1 MPELTAAQR
10 QKLEKARELVSKAA
24 QRDAKVADRDL
35 YDRLLKQARAGGPDG
50 CLYSECQPSALSMHK
65 RPQFEL
71 VPGGFTQMPLALK
84 QAASEQLEYHMFMG
98 LFPQI
103 HRAWMTIDHMLFL
116 WDYTDPRG
124 SFYQYDGLDQTII
137 HATLVKP
144 RPSVFAGSSMP
155 QWLLLL
161 STPLEVVVLAV
172 YCSGPPGRE
181 ASQIDIHETGFS
193 VPSDGVNLVRMVGT
207 ATGRVFMSGADGFLY
222 ELQYGNTDG
231 WWQSYQ
237 SCKKRN
243 RSRKRERAYQ
253 FLWSA
258 LFDVADP
265 IMDLALDE
273 ERNILYTLTRCSSV
287 QARLRL
293 CHLVI
298 TPSMHPHALLLR
310 PGTPAPVSP
319 SHHPFYAPAR
329 AAPPSRCTTSV
340 PTASRS
346 VSSPPS
352 TCRACSAGCAPT
364 ARAYATRP
372 RCACSRAT
380 SPPPPRPSCRPA
392 RLSRVRSRRSR
403 PSSSR
408 RSSRSHPS
416 PQGCRSRRSSSPPR
430 P

>member
-144 RPSVFAGSSMP
+144 RQSVFAGSSTP

-207 ATGRVFMSGADGFLY
+207 ASGRVFMSGADGFLY
-222 ELQYGNTDG
+222 ELQYGNPWLG
-231 WWQSYQ
+231 
-237 SCKKRN
+237 
-243 RSRKRERAYQ
+243 
-253 FLWSA
+253 
-258 LFDVADP
+258 
-265 IMDLALDE
+265 
-273 ERNILYTLTRCSSV
+273 
-287 QARLRL
+287 
-293 CHLVI
+293 
-298 TPSMHPHALLLR
+298 LL
-310 PGTPAPVSP
+310 G
-319 SHHPFYAPAR
+319 
-329 AAPPSRCTTSV
+329 
-340 PTASRS
+340 
-346 VSSPPS
+346 
-352 TCRACSAGCAPT
+352 
-364 ARAYATRP
+364 
-372 RCACSRAT
+372 
-380 SPPPPRPSCRPA
+380 
-392 RLSRVRSRRSR
+392 
-403 PSSSR
+403 
-408 RSSRSHPS
+408 
-416 PQGCRSRRSSSPPR
+416 
-430 P
+430 

>member
-273 ERNILYTLTRCSSV
+273 ERNILYTLTRCSSI

-293 CHLVI
+293 CHLLI
-298 TPSMHPHALLLR
+298 TPSMHPHALLLH
-310 PGTPAPVSP
+310 PGV
-319 SHHPFYAPAR
+319 
-329 AAPPSRCTTSV
+329 
-340 PTASRS
+340 
-346 VSSPPS
+346 
-352 TCRACSAGCAPT
+352 
-364 ARAYATRP
+364 RP
-372 RCACSRAT
+372 RCQRRVDPFRHLPRGAEHAPPAALRRHGPTRLGPDALARERHRRRRQGPAAARPASRGSGAGGAGRAPLDARLDRT
-380 SPPPPRPSCRPA
+380 RLRRAVAPGAARRRLGPSPRP
-392 RLSRVRSRRSR
+392 
-403 PSSSR
+403 
-408 RSSRSHPS
+408 
-416 PQGCRSRRSSSPPR
+416 
-430 P
+430 